1 MGWRLWQ
8 RMSVMFSTSDYFH
21 FNWNTP
27 SACSQADQEKEKVD
41 LWFENFNGKLFLLL
55 LLFVEMR
62 WWAQKCLR
70 REFKV
75 SDRDL
80 SFFAKVLVSVRD
92 QEGKN
97 FYPVALCCISAITE
111 LQLF

>member
-1 MGWRLWQ
+1 
-8 RMSVMFSTSDYFH
+8 MFSTSDYFH

-27 SACSQADQEKEKVD
+27 SACSQADQEKERGKVD

-55 LLFVEMR
+55 LLFVEMG
-62 WWAQKCLR
+62 WWTQKCLR

-75 SDRDL
+75 SDKDL
-80 SFFAKVLVSVRD
+80 SFFSKVLVSVRD